1 MSEKRY
7 KKCNSCGA
15 ENAID
20 ESFCMECM
28 GTDLSIVEDKSKV
41 SIEKD
46 KNIDIVPNQT
56 LVRYKICNG
65 CRARNTTNEAFCMEC
80 FGTDFTKLDNCNNE
94 EIQDADNNLVCD
106 KSSNQDKNMDGKTV
120 IEPTYTTLKLIS
132 DEHEQIISPND
143 IIGRQAVWA
152 DLLGAYKTI
161 SRKHARFSFENN
173 QWYIEDLGSANGSF
187 LNGMKLKIEE
197 KQKVNNGD
205 ILMFSSKFSMKVQRE
220 D

>member
-1 MSEKRY
+1 
-7 KKCNSCGA
+7 
-15 ENAID
+15 
-20 ESFCMECM
+20 
-28 GTDLSIVEDKSKV
+28 
-41 SIEKD
+41 
-46 KNIDIVPNQT
+46 
-56 LVRYKICNG
+56 
-65 CRARNTTNEAFCMEC
+65 
-80 FGTDFTKLDNCNNE
+80 
-94 EIQDADNNLVCD
+94 
-106 KSSNQDKNMDGKTV
+106 MDGKTV

-143 IIGRQAVWA
+143 IIGRQAVWS
-152 DLLGAYKTI
+152 DLLKGYKTI
-161 SRKHARFSFENN
+161 SRNHARFSFESN